1 MNQDRVKMFPPIIV
15 AGVVPAPLYR
25 FSIKDEYG
33 IVTYFEFTE
42 VLLEDG
48 KFAGQTAIAGHVF
61 KKYFDDTLDEEIAL
75 YTHEQLENIVQ
86 EFGETEGMKLLYRNP
101 AIDFQEQRIH
111 N

>member
-1 MNQDRVKMFPPIIV
+1 MSQDRVKMFIPIIV

-25 FSIKDEYG
+25 YSIKDDAG
-33 IVTYFEFTE
+33 VTTYFEFTE

-48 KFAGQTAIAGHVF
+48 KFAGKPAVVGHIF
-61 KKYFDDTLDEEIAL
+61 RKYFDDVLDEEYAI
-75 YTHEQLENIVQ
+75 YTHEQLESITE
-86 EFGETEGMKLLYRNP
+86 EFNATEGMKLLYRNP